1 MKIYK
6 DQGAYHAK
14 VPTLTKGEPYLHQ
27 SFKNRPDAY
36 QWQNIEGVK
45 LWGWRRWLLILEGG
59 TRKLRS
65 MTSSVTVRPVTDT
78 YTLSTG
84 ELIEYFSYQVRW
96 RESGRERTKHFNPNK
111 YDSSKEAEHEANLY
125 AAHKR
130 AEITGGELHLPP
142 FIQFD
147 LSEV

>member
-6 DQGAYHAK
+6 HQGLYHAK
-14 VPTLTKGEPYLHQ
+14 VPALTKEEPYLHQ
-27 SFKNRPDAY
+27 SFSCRWDACN
-36 QWQNIEGVK
+36 WQHVEGIK
-45 LWGWRRWLLILEGG
+45 LWGWCRWLLILEGG

-84 ELIEYFSYQVRW
+84 EVIEYSSYQVRW
-96 RESGRERTKHFNPNK
+96 RENGREKTKHFNPNK

-125 AAHKR
+125 ASHKR
-130 AEITGGELHLPP
+130 AEITGGELHLPE
-142 FIQFD
+142 FIKFD
-147 LSEV
+147 I